1 MARRTH
7 NKRQY
12 PRMARVN
19 ELLREVV
26 AETVRDLDDDRLV
39 NVTITHVACE
49 TDLANAVVHY
59 DVLEGA
65 DADAEVI
72 EALEE
77 LRPRLQSAINR
88 ETRLK
93 ATPVLT
99 FEPDPV
105 VRSAER
111 IDSVLRGLESH
122 DPDGTGDADGADEV
136 GRADGA
142 DGNGSTSGD
151 DRG

>member
-26 AETVRDLDDDRLV
+26 AETVRDIDDDRLLH
-39 NVTITHVACE
+39 VTVTHVACD
-49 TDLANAVVHY
+49 TDLGHAVVHY
-59 DVLEGA
+59 DVLDGA
-65 DADAEVI
+65 DADDLVI
-72 EALEE
+72 EAFEE

-93 ATPVLT
+93 ATPKLS

-105 VRSAER
+105 VRSAAR
-111 IDSVLRGLESH
+111 IDDVLRGLESH
-122 DPDGTGDADGADEV
+122 DSDGLADSPVEDAGGEHA
-136 GRADGA
+136 R
-142 DGNGSTSGD
+142 TD
-151 DRG
+151 DA